1 MNNIKNKLESDQ
13 QKRSTP
19 HPHLAPNQYQL
30 PRFFTHSSLALFLA
44 GALYPLGFAPLG
56 FWPCTL
62 LSLVFFIFRLSLFS
76 KTSRSFRDVFLQGW
90 WYGLGFFGMGVS
102 WVYVSMHDYGFMP
115 FYIAGPFTFLF
126 IAFLATQY
134 GFFAYFFHLFSF
146 QKRILLTF
154 PALWVLFE
162 WCRTWFLKGLPW
174 LFSGY
179 AFIDTPLKS
188 IAPVLG
194 VWGMSFISAL
204 LSSALVIGYRAYI
217 DKENLTEKKQAT
229 QARWVVV
236 AVMLLVTAISPIEWT
251 HPEPDK
257 LKVSLVQ
264 GNVPQERKWLPEE
277 LEPTK
282 KMYREMTLKEWQNL
296 DWKADIVFLP
306 EGALPFTVE
315 REKDYLD
322 KIDNQA
328 RQNHASWIVGIP
340 TVIYHDT
347 EGKNY
352 TLYNSL
358 LALGKN
364 SSIYHKQ
371 KLVAFGEFI
380 PFDKQIRGLIPFLDM
395 PFSSTSE
402 GEENQPL
409 IMHVKN
415 HRAYRF
421 APFICYEIVYPSLVW
436 QSAKEADFLLTN
448 SNDAWF
454 GRSFAAAQHFE
465 MARMRALEHGK
476 MLIRSTNS
484 GITGMIDHKGKVIN
498 TLPSFTRDTLR
509 GEISAVTGQTPL
521 NQIGHWPILV
531 ISALLLVIHLVS
543 SAATSASR

>member
-1 MNNIKNKLESDQ
+1 MNPIKNKLI
-13 QKRSTP
+13 
-19 HPHLAPNQYQL
+19 
-30 PRFFTHSSLALFLA
+30 HSSWALFLA
-44 GALYPLGFAPLG
+44 GALYPLGFAPLN
-56 FWPCTL
+56 FWPLTL
-62 LSLVFFIFRLSLFS
+62 LSLAFFVFRLSVLS
-76 KTSRSFRDVFLQGW
+76 KNARSMRDVFWPGW

-126 IAFLATQY
+126 VAFLATQY

-146 QKRILLTF
+146 QKPILFTF
-154 PALWVLFE
+154 PAFWVLFE

-179 AFIDTPLKS
+179 AFIDTPIKS

-194 VWGMSFISAL
+194 VWGVSFVAAL
-204 LSSALVIGYRAYI
+204 FSSALVIGYRTYYH
-217 DKENLTEKKQAT
+217 KENPIEKKQAT
-229 QARWVVV
+229 QAGWVVV
-236 AVMLLVTAISPIEWT
+236 AVMLIITALSPIEWT
-251 HPEPDK
+251 HPEPNK

-282 KMYREMTLKEWQNL
+282 KMYRDMTLKEWQ
-296 DWKADIVFLP
+296 DPAWKAEIVFLP
-306 EGALPFTVE
+306 EGALPFTAE

-322 KIDNQA
+322 D
-328 RQNHASWIVGIP
+328 IVGIP
-340 TVIYHDT
+340 TVIYHDA
-347 EGKNY
+347 EKKNY
-352 TLYNSL
+352 TLYNSVL
-358 LALGKN
+358 TLGEH

-395 PFSSTSE
+395 PFSSFSE
-402 GEENQPL
+402 GEANQSL
-409 IMHVKN
+409 IMHAKN
-415 HRAYRF
+415 QRIYTF

-498 TLPSFTRDTLR
+498 TLPSFTRETLR
-509 GEISAVTGQTPL
+509 GEIAAVTGQTPL
-521 NQIGHWPILV
+521 SQLGHWPILV
-531 ISALLLVIHLVS
+531 ISALLLTIQS
-543 SAATSASR
+543 GIAFIQNRSRLPKHD